1 MIAYIIFGVI
11 LLLITLYIIVYVI
24 YPSSGN
30 NDVLSK
36 MTDLNTATEVLATD
50 LTQSTLLS
58 SAGSTT
64 MGFFY
69 LDSGDRTVKFA
80 NSFTPLMQVA
90 NNWYLEISPAPVG
103 ADKVSVQ
110 LRVQTNDANT
120 LKQETIPLPP
130 IPKQKWVFIAIL
142 RDGRRFDVIYDNKIV
157 ASHRL
162 EFYPVII
169 SSPLTVGGTGL
180 SGKVIHV
187 MVNGTRLNPYDIE
200 RERVAHVDTNNMV
213 LEANQIDTSL
223 PGLKLFARC
232 PPGLPCD
239 PITVPPQNNLVQ
251 WNTPYA

>member
-1 MIAYIIFGVI
+1 
-11 LLLITLYIIVYVI
+11 
-24 YPSSGN
+24 
-30 NDVLSK
+30 
-36 MTDLNTATEVLATD
+36 
-50 LTQSTLLS
+50 
-58 SAGSTT
+58 
-64 MGFFY
+64 
-69 LDSGDRTVKFA
+69 
-80 NSFTPLMQVA
+80 
-90 NNWYLEISPAPVG
+90 
-103 ADKVSVQ
+103 
-110 LRVQTNDANT
+110 
-120 LKQETIPLPP
+120 LPP

-180 SGKVIHV
+180 DGKVIHV
-187 MVNGTRLNPYDIE
+187 MVNSKRLNPYDIE
-200 RERVAHVDTNNMV
+200 RERVARVDTNNMV

-239 PITVPPQNNLVQ
+239 PITTPPQNNLVQ